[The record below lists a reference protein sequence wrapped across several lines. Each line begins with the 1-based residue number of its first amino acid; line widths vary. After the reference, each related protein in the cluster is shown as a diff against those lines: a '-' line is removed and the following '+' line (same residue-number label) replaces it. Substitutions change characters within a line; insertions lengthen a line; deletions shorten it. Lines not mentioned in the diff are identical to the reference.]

1 MKSQGT
7 QAVKDKSTPDSRED
21 EAYHLLSEW
30 LDEPEFEGSL
40 DPEVHAEV
48 RSVCREVFDKYK
60 PNSHASSKQLEKD
73 VIKQFGRW
81 LHRYKNRTRLKRA
94 VINLLIRAGKDIT
107 DETDIGEM

>member
-7 QAVKDKSTPDSRED
+7 QAVKDM
-21 EAYHLLSEW
+21 LSEW
-30 LDEPEFEGSL
+30 LDEPKFEGAI
-40 DPEVHAEV
+40 DPEVQAEV
-48 RSVCREVFDKYK
+48 TSVCQRVFDKYK
-60 PNSHASSKQLEKD
+60 PNSHASAKQLEED